1 MEAWSQLC
9 TSDAIEEALLFRL
22 ERNGLSAYMKQV
34 VGKKIDDPEV
44 RINDLERTAFSSVIN
59 SG

>member
-1 MEAWSQLC
+1 MC

-44 RINDLERTAFSSVIN
+44 RVNDLERTAFSSVIN